1 MAVYKIFP
9 TQDATLYSLFPQMNT
24 GLDQI
29 IEATTTTFGYSDPFP
44 QTSRFLIQFSNSEIN
59 DILNNKVG
67 DNDWEANLR
76 VFLSTV
82 TGLSQE
88 SFVVCN
94 PVAKEWRNG
103 TGKYLD
109 QPITTDGTSWEWAN
123 YSGSNLW
130 STGVGSIAY
139 ATMSYSSSVVAGGGA
154 WFTGSDN
161 TNYPNVKSSQSF
173 SLYDDKDLNFN
184 VTPTVHN
191 WYSESLSNYGFI
203 VRQTE
208 SQEFVFSLDQ
218 QVELKYF
225 SVDTN
230 TIYPPV
236 LEIKWDDFSFIT
248 SSNINEITSSNIQVS
263 LDENPGIF
271 YSESINRFRINCR
284 PKYPSRTFATA
295 SYYSTNYYLPTAS
308 YWAIKDLYTNEFVVD
323 FDSTY
328 TKISAD
334 SDSSYFDVYMNGL
347 QPERWYKILI
357 QTTVGNSTLV
367 MDDNYTFKVV
377 NG

>member
-9 TQDATLYSLFPQMNT
+9 TQDATLYSMFPQMNT

-29 IEATTTTFGYSDPFP
+29 VEATTTAFAYTDPYP
-44 QTSRFLIQFSNSEIN
+44 QTSRLLIQFSTSEMEEVI
-59 DILNNKVG
+59 NNKVG
-67 DNDWEANLR
+67 DNTWQANLR
-76 VFLSTV
+76 LFLSTV
-82 TGLSQE
+82 TGLSE
-88 SFVVCN
+88 ETLVVCN
-94 PVAKEWRNG
+94 PVAKTWRNG

-109 QPITTDGTSWEWAN
+109 QPISTDGTSWEWAN
-123 YSGSNLW
+123 YSGSTKWITNYQN
-130 STGVGSIAY
+130 IAY
-139 ATMSYSSSVVAGGGA
+139 ATMSYTSSVYPGGGV
-154 WFTGSDN
+154 WYTGSDN
-161 TNYPNVKSSQSF
+161 AGYPDVKSSQSF
-173 SLYDDKDLNFN
+173 SLYDDKDLDFN
-184 VTPTVHN
+184 VTPIVHN
-191 WYSESLSNYGFI
+191 WYSSSLPNYGFI

-208 SQEFVFSLDQ
+208 SQEFIASLDQ

-236 LEIKWDDFSFIT
+236 LEIKWDDFSFVT
-248 SSNINEITSSNIQVS
+248 SSTINEITSSNIQLS
-263 LDENPGIF
+263 LDENPGVF

-284 PKYPSRTFATA
+284 PKYPSRVFSTA

-323 FDSTY
+323 FDPTY

-334 SDSSYFDVYMNGL
+334 ADSSYFDVYMNGL

-357 QTTVGNSTLV
+357 QTTIENVTKV